1 MKKFISIILCV
12 LLVCVCFAGC
22 KDNKQNETAGSI
34 DVEYYAKLGRM
45 PECEYSLGADA
56 EEIKT
61 KAEKHFNESEEAY
74 YSLEEGEKSILI
86 DTGDFKYYY
95 EKEKKDKGISLIVNN
110 NTAFGFELGA
120 VSVEIENAL
129 SKFNSE
135 KVTDLENDLFFVIS
149 ASGNIEG
156 RKYIFGDNAVIFVFS
171 DNALIATAIYSLE
184 NWTI

>member
-1 MKKFISIILCV
+1 MKRFISIALC
-12 LLVCVCFAGC
+12 LLIACVCFSGC
-22 KDNKQNETAGSI
+22 KDSKKNESAGSV
-34 DVEYYAKLGRM
+34 DVEYYAKLGEM

-56 EEIKT
+56 EQIKE

-95 EKEKKDKGISLIVNN
+95 EKEKAEKGVSLIVNN
-110 NTAFGFELGA
+110 NTAYGFSLGT

-135 KVTDLENDLFFVIS
+135 KVTDLEDDLFFIIS
-149 ASGNIEG
+149 PTGNIEG
-156 RKYIFGDNAVIFVFS
+156 KKYIFGDNAVIFVFS